1 MEKKNKYSVMLAA
14 MLHDI
19 HKVLWQIPGDDVG
32 SQTDFAL
39 RFYEETLSQNT
50 EAAAIKNEVFDI
62 LKGDQNPVSDLIS
75 RAAQMEK
82 DVSSQGSSPGRKP
95 LLSVL
100 SLVETTLEKPEG
112 LFYYLPGVSDIH
124 EINATY
130 IKDQSGLPSDKE
142 MVDASQ
148 RCYNN
153 LVNDI
158 KSLPDLKLP
167 QLIDTLLFLF
177 EKHLTKTSSALYDEK
192 PDISLFDHLKTTTA
206 LAPCINEADDTSK
219 PFLIVAAD
227 MSGIQ
232 NFIYAETNPIENSQK
247 GRSKQFRGKSFYLT
261 LLTDTFSSYLLDQ
274 TGMSS
279 ANLLINGGGHFVMVV
294 PNSEGNRDKILK
306 AKKKI
311 QKWFFGTYKGEL
323 NLILE
328 TLEADDSLYKN
339 FSKWYGTIAN
349 KLMAAK
355 KQKSIEML
363 SEVFSINLDG
373 ADRQYEVRPGGE
385 EKETYDGLAGYEKFL
400 YSLTEMFSDIGMIL
414 PKADY
419 LIRKFVPSSFKP
431 EYSSDYDLIEIPFPG
446 FGITWG
452 IVSGNKAAKQFLTGG
467 DPISSTVYNIN
478 NFEVPVSVL
487 DEVGS
492 TSISSGVKLLGN
504 QAPMTSSND
513 SVLEFGEVAKMSSDP
528 GVFLDYPAL
537 SVLRMD
543 VDNLGSIFSF
553 GLERENESDSIKS
566 LSRTVNL
573 SRALNLFFT
582 GHINS
587 IAEKTGIYITYSGG
601 DDLFVVGS
609 WINTINF
616 AFELKKRF
624 TAFACGNKN
633 LTISGG
639 SYLCKDSYPIHKA
652 AKHAGEAE
660 SRAKKS
666 VPEKDSISL
675 FGKEFRWS
683 RAEELVEFGRQLDL
697 LVHSTNVDEKITA
710 SYVHF
715 LLGQTTV
722 MLNQDKTLN
731 IDKYFR
737 NMFKIKYSLA
747 RHPREIG
754 ETAIKQNE
762 SGVVPNQKVELLSK
776 LINNVGSKELVED
789 FVVPAS
795 YVILKNRKNK

>member
-1 MEKKNKYSVMLAA
+1 MEKKNKYAVMLAS
-14 MLHDI
+14 LIHDI
-19 HKVLWQIPGDDVG
+19 HKVLWRLPDGYAG
-32 SQTDFAL
+32 SGTDFAIQ
-39 RFYEETLSQNT
+39 FYEKTLSKNT
-50 EAAAIKNEVFDI
+50 EAATIKNEVFGI
-62 LKGDQNPVSDLIS
+62 LRGENNLVSDLIG
-75 RAAQMEK
+75 RADRMEK
-82 DVSSQGSSPGRKP
+82 DESQRDSSAKRKP

-100 SLVETTLEKPEG
+100 SLVETTQPKPDG
-112 LFYYLPGVSDIH
+112 LFYYLPGINDIK
-124 EINATY
+124 EINATF
-130 IKDQSGLPSDKE
+130 IKDQSGIPSDAE
-142 MVDASQ
+142 MVNASEIS
-148 RCYNN
+148 YDN
-153 LVNDI
+153 LVQDI
-158 KSLPDLKLP
+158 CNLPDLKLP
-167 QLIDTLLFLF
+167 QLIDTLLFVF
-177 EKHLTKTSSALYDEK
+177 EKHLTKTSSALYDKK

-206 LAPCINEADDTSK
+206 LASCINETDDTSK

-232 NFIYAETNPIENSQK
+232 NFIYSETNPIENSQK

-261 LLTDTFSSYLLDQ
+261 LLTDTFSSYLLEQ

-279 ANLLINGGGHFVMVV
+279 ANLLINGGGHFVLVV
-294 PNSEGNRDKILK
+294 PNSTENREKIVK

-311 QKWFFGTYKGEL
+311 QKWFFHTWKGEL

-328 TLEADDSLYKN
+328 TLEADDTLYRD

-349 KLMAAK
+349 RLMSAK
-355 KQKSIEML
+355 KQKSLEIL

-373 ADRQYEVRPGGE
+373 PDRQYEVEPTGE
-385 EKETYDGLAGYEKFL
+385 EKVIFDNLAGYEQFL
-400 YSLTEMFSDIGMIL
+400 YRLTEMFSDIGMIL

-431 EYSSDYDLIEIPFPG
+431 EFHPDYDQIEIPFPG

-452 IVSGNKAAKQFLTGG
+452 IVSGDKAAKKFLNKDNLQGA
-467 DPISSTVYNIN
+467 TVYNIN
-478 NFEVPVSVL
+478 SFDLPVDLMNEGGTSSV
-487 DEVGS
+487 
-492 TSISSGVKLLGN
+492 SSGVKLLGN
-504 QAPMTSSND
+504 HAQMDSKG
-513 SVLEFGEVAKMSSDP
+513 SVLEFQDIALSNIES
-528 GVFLDYPAL
+528 GVTLEYSAL

-553 GLERENESDSIKS
+553 GLDREKETDSIKS

-582 GHINS
+582 GHINL
-587 IAEKTGIYITYSGG
+587 IAKKWDIYVTYSGG

-616 AFELKKRF
+616 AFDLRKEF
-624 TAFACGNKN
+624 THFSCGNKN

-660 SRAKKS
+660 NRAKKS
-666 VPEKDSISL
+666 SLQKDSISL

-683 RAEELVEFGRQLDL
+683 RAEELVEFGRQLDR
-697 LVHSTNVDEKITA
+697 LVHSANQEEKITSA
-710 SYVHF
+710 YVHF
-715 LLGQTTV
+715 LLGQTTA
-722 MLNQDKTLN
+722 MLNTDKTLN

-737 NMFKIKYSLA
+737 KMFKIKYSLA
-747 RHPREIG
+747 RIPREVG
-754 ETAIKQNE
+754 ETAIKLND
-762 SGVVPNQKVELLSK
+762 SGAVPNKKVALLSK
-776 LINNVGSKELVED
+776 LINNTGSKELVED

-795 YVILKNRKNK
+795 FVILKNRKNK